1 MEASCAARVRDGRGV
16 AWGRVETAGLGK
28 CIGRSRSLCT
38 VIRPGVMPS
47 DVDMLMQQASKV
59 RATRGNRREENRER
73 ADGREA
79 RGKGILGKPDGA
91 RREGSGR
98 ESSGTWRRGAMQWVM
113 RGC

>member
-1 MEASCAARVRDGRGV
+1 M
-16 AWGRVETAGLGK
+16 ETAGLGK

-38 VIRPGVMPS
+38 VIRPGVVPS

-59 RATRGNRREENRER
+59 RATRGNRREKNREGAWEGIPFPR
-73 ADGREA
+73 
-79 RGKGILGKPDGA
+79 KGILGKPDGA

-98 ESSGTWRRGAMQWVM
+98 ESSGTWRRGTMQWVM